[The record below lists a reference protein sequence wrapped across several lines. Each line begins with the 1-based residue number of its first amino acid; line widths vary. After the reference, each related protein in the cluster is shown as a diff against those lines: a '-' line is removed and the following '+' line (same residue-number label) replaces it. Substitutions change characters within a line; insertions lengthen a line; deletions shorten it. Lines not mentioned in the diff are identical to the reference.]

1 MWRTKIESKID
12 PALTG
17 DGGLDSTEGKVF
29 YECAGAWEVA
39 LRAIERAV
47 PDRAHA
53 IWILSVLVVLNAR
66 GTTGRPSKTSRTIS
80 GDRERHRV
88 IGYYIGS

>member
-29 YECAGAWEVA
+29 LRVCGCMGGRTVCYREGGTRQSARNMDPIGFSSLMRGA
-39 LRAIERAV
+39 
-47 PDRAHA
+47 
-53 IWILSVLVVLNAR
+53 
-66 GTTGRPSKTSRTIS
+66 RPE
-80 GDRERHRV
+80 DQVNFRV
-88 IGYYIGS
+88 RYRIVGYDIG

>member
-53 IWILSVLVVLNAR
+53 ICMAIWVLLVLVALCEGHDR
-66 GTTGRPSKTSRTIS
+66 KTK
-80 GDRERHRV
+80 
-88 IGYYIGS
+88 

>member
-53 IWILSVLVVLNAR
+53 I
-66 GTTGRPSKTSRTIS
+66 
-80 GDRERHRV
+80 
-88 IGYYIGS
+88 

>member
-53 IWILSVLVVLNAR
+53 IWILSVLVVLCEGHDR
-66 GTTGRPSKTSRTIS
+66 KT
-80 GDRERHRV
+80 V
-88 IGYYIGS
+88 K